1 MEISA
6 RADFSN
12 EHKRAYRGSPR
23 SPFWTGVVSPAS
35 REGGG
40 EGARPLNRALKYLYA
55 REYKSNRFIKGP
67 GVDGGARGAAAT
79 AGFSGAWSGKQDDGR
94 GTAILRLVGK
104 KGRKREREEGEER
117 GREATRY
124 TSPLSLFSRL
134 AALLISSR
142 QLALSPL
149 C

>member
-1 MEISA
+1 MA
-6 RADFSN
+6 RLDLLFG
-12 EHKRAYRGSPR
+12 R
-23 SPFWTGVVSPAS
+23 AS

-79 AGFSGAWSGKQDDGR
+79 AGFSGAWPGKQDDGR

-104 KGRKREREEGEER
+104 KGRKREREEGGGKRER
-117 GREATRY
+117 GDEVYIA
-124 TSPLSLFSRL
+124 SLPLLPFGCS
-134 AALLISSR
+134 IN
-142 QLALSPL
+142 
-149 C
+149 

>member
-1 MEISA
+1 MEWKYRREPIFRTSTNGRIVA
-6 RADFSN
+6 RLDLLFG
-12 EHKRAYRGSPR
+12 R
-23 SPFWTGVVSPAS
+23 AS

-79 AGFSGAWSGKQDDGR
+79 AGFSGAWPGKQDDGR

-104 KGRKREREEGEER
+104 KGRKREREEGGGKRER
-117 GREATRY
+117 GDEVYIAF
-124 TSPLSLFSRL
+124 SPSSPVW
-134 AALLISSR
+134 LLY
-142 QLALSPL
+142 
-149 C
+149 